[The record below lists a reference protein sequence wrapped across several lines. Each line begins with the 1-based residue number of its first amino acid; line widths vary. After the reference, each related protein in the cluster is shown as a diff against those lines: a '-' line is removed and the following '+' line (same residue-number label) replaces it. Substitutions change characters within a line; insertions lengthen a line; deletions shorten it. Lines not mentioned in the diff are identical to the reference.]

1 MRSPICP
8 ITYEPVV
15 AGERYSQKGLRL
27 LSPQLKNLKPL
38 PLNAEELRVEARKRA
53 HKISIQGVQIK
64 LSAKLRPSAGLFEIT
79 DVGGRFILKPPH
91 ELYPELP
98 ENEDLTMRL
107 AKKVGIETPLHGLVY
122 SREGSRTYFI
132 RRFDRTTHKQK
143 LPLEDFAQLSG
154 NTRNTKYD
162 FSMERL
168 VPILDRHATFPLLER
183 RKLFARTIFNYLV
196 GNEDM
201 HLKNFSLISRE
212 EKVELAP
219 AYDFLNTTLVLGADA
234 EEIAL
239 PLCGKK
245 RNLNRKI
252 LIDYFALEKLALNK
266 RDVEEILNVFVKAKE
281 EWKRLVGISFLSAAM
296 KTSYLQIMENRRQRL
311 QI

>member
-1 MRSPICP
+1 MPQSICP
-8 ITYEPVV
+8 ITYEPLLE
-15 AGERYSQKGLRL
+15 GEHYSKKGLRL
-27 LSPQLKNLKPL
+27 LSPQLKNLRAL
-38 PLNAEELRVEARKRA
+38 PFDAEELRVEARKRA
-53 HKISIQGVQIK
+53 HKLSIQGVQLK

-107 AKKVGIETPLHGLVY
+107 ASLVGIETPLHGLVY
-122 SREGSRTYFI
+122 SKEGKRTYFI
-132 RRFDRTTHKQK
+132 RRFDRTTHRQK
-143 LPLEDFAQLSG
+143 LHLEDFAQLSG
-154 NTRNTKYD
+154 NTRNTKYN

-168 VPILDRHATFPLLER
+168 IPILDLHTTFPLLEK
-183 RKLFARTIFNYLV
+183 RKLFGRTIFNFLV

-212 EKVELAP
+212 GKVELSP

-239 PLCGKK
+239 PIAGKK
-245 RNLNRKI
+245 RHLTRKN
-252 LIDYFALEKLALNK
+252 LIDYFALEKLALNG
-266 RDVEEILNVFVKAKE
+266 RDMEEILAVFAKVKD
-281 EWKRLVGISFLSAAM
+281 EWRRLIDISFLSGEM
-296 KTSYLQIMENRRQRL
+296 KKSYLIIMERRWQQL